1 MTYLVVKIN
10 PKNFSDLL
18 DGDLTWED
26 AKDMILS
33 IDLAM
38 MDYQFTE
45 DLVKHLIQQLYDEVG
60 AEFFNLQDFAP
71 IKKET

>member
-18 DGDLTWED
+18 ESDLTWED

-45 DLVKHLIQQLYDEVG
+45 EIVKHLIQQLHDEVG
-60 AEFFNLQDFAP
+60 DDFFNLEDYAP